1 MTRSARTWLVFGA
14 CMALGLAGLLWISR
28 MVVGLERREVRARSQ
43 AAQEERIRL
52 ALWRMDSALAP
63 LVAAESSRPYFQFR
77 AVYPANAAY
86 AHMYDRPAPGAAM
99 LQSPLLAGETP
110 QVKLHFQID
119 PLGRF
124 SSPQVPEGVAA
135 AAVAPERLA
144 AARTRLGELSR
155 SLSRDHL
162 LARMTSP
169 AEEPKRDQQ
178 APATKPQEPP
188 LQSVRAESRP
198 EPSIS
203 ASQSLPLKAPAVVQ
217 QAQEKAKELEAKG
230 QVEAARTVSEFAA
243 RARQQAAS
251 NEMAIQQNISPPV
264 PLPAE
269 PKRAAKPSMD
279 GFVDSRRSSAAGGL
293 AGPPAA
299 ASPAPVAKLAAD
311 AESGRRDVG
320 PKDKTEAA
328 TVVEVVAAS
337 ASASEAEA
345 KAVSASAPMPRKP
358 LRRSF
363 DVQETAFKPYWIGD
377 NLLLAR
383 AVAMADGEYLQ
394 GCWLD
399 WNTIRD
405 SLRKSVLDLLPA
417 ADLEPAPA
425 GALDEPGRL
434 LAALPVR
441 LRPGPPGSPGAK
453 GASPAILALVV
464 GWACAMV
471 SGIAATLLLR
481 QALELGERRGA
492 FVSAVTHELR
502 TPLTTFRMY
511 AELLH
516 LDMVKEESE
525 RRALL
530 ETLVVES
537 DRLDHL
543 VKNVLSYARL
553 ESGRGTASLQ
563 PVPVADL
570 LERGC
575 ERLSQRAAQAGMR
588 VEIEVPDPLTEVASM
603 TDPSVVEQI
612 LFNLVDNA
620 CKYAAGGERRI
631 LIQAAEERGR
641 LALRVKDHG
650 PGIARADR
658 RKLFRP
664 FHKSAR
670 EAARSAPGVGLG
682 LALCRRLAQSLGGDL
697 RLDETAET
705 GACFLLELPLAQ
717 DGH

>member
-1 MTRSARTWLVFGA
+1 MNRSLRTWLVFGA
-14 CMALGLAGLLWISR
+14 CMALGLAGLLWISQ
-28 MVVGLERREVRARSQ
+28 MVVGLERREARARSQ

-63 LVAAESSRPYFQFR
+63 LVAAESSRPYFHFR
-77 AVYPANAAY
+77 AIYPANAAY
-86 AHMYDRPAPGAAM
+86 AHMYDQPAPGATM
-99 LQSPLLAGETP
+99 LRSPLLAGETP

-119 PLGRF
+119 PGGRF
-124 SSPQVPEGVAA
+124 SSPQVPEGGAA
-135 AAVAPERLA
+135 GTAATERLA
-144 AARTRLGELSR
+144 VARARLDELSR
-155 SLSRDHL
+155 SLSRDNL
-162 LARMTSP
+162 LARMTTP
-169 AEEPKRDQQ
+169 PEEPKRAQQ
-178 APATKPQEPP
+178 PPASSPP
-188 LQSVRAESRP
+188 LQSIKADVQP
-198 EPSIS
+198 QPSVS
-203 ASQSLPLKAPAVVQ
+203 ASSSLPTKAPAVVQ
-217 QAQEKAKELEAKG
+217 QAEEKAKELEAKG

-251 NEMAIQQNISPPV
+251 NEMAIQQNVAPPV

-269 PKRAAKPSMD
+269 SKRAAKPSSD
-279 GFVDSRRSSAAGGL
+279 GSVESRPSPAAGGL
-293 AGPPAA
+293 AGPPAT
-299 ASPAPVAKLAAD
+299 VAKLAAD
-311 AESGRRDVG
+311 ATTGRSE
-320 PKDKTEAA
+320 TEAKARDKGEA
-328 TVVEVVAAS
+328 TAVMEVVAAS
-337 ASASEAEA
+337 PPAAEA
-345 KAVSASAPMPRKP
+345 KDGAALMDLPRKP
-358 LRRSF
+358 HRRSA
-363 DVQETAFKPYWIGD
+363 DVQETAFRPFWVGD

-383 AVAMADGEYLQ
+383 TVVMTDGEYLQ

-399 WNTIRD
+399 WAAIRD
-405 SLRKSVLDLLPA
+405 SLRKSVQDLLPSA
-417 ADLEPAPA
+417 ELEPAVA
-425 GALDEPGRL
+425 GVLDEPGRL

-441 LRPGPPGSPGAK
+441 LRPGPPAALGAE
-453 GASPAILALVV
+453 GVSPAILALVV
-464 GWACAMV
+464 GWACALV

-543 VKNVLSYARL
+543 VKNVLSFARL

-588 VEIEVPDPLTEVASM
+588 VEIQVPDAFSEARSL

-620 CKYAAGGERRI
+620 CKYAAGAERRI
-631 LIQAAEERGR
+631 LIEAAEERGR

-697 RLDETAET
+697 RLDEAWEA

-717 DGH
+717 RSGATP